1 MIQNQIHELIC
12 KNCEKIDEWLVSKK
26 KELQLPFYTSID
38 IRDSHHK
45 IVSVDAN
52 IYPAGFNN
60 ICPTDK
66 EHAPEI
72 TKQYLDS
79 YYGSKVKKIALLTE
93 EHTKNPFYWENV
105 RWILKMVE
113 DAGYEIRVCLPQS
126 LDREIEMEASSGYKI
141 PVHPF
146 KKVDGELIGTDGF
159 KPDLIISNNDFS
171 NAYESWA
178 EGLKTPINPPRE
190 LGWHQRKKSEHF
202 KYFNQLATEFAN
214 ILGVDPWLL
223 TVETEVLS
231 GFDVNDMD
239 SREAAALKVEAML
252 ERIQKN
258 YDKRGIK
265 DKPTVFVK
273 NNSGT
278 YGLGVM
284 RALSGDDIRQLNSR
298 GRGKMNAAKGG
309 AGVTEVIIQE
319 GVPTAV
325 MTEGIVAEPV
335 VYIVGCDLAGGFFRT
350 HSEKGP
356 DDSLNSPGAVY
367 KKMCVS
373 DLKVDQGDCPI
384 ENVYGWVARLSS
396 LAIGYEIKN
405 LNLKIAEN
413 PDFKNCGV

>member
-1 MIQNQIHELIC
+1 MIQKEIHDLIC
-12 KNCEKIDEWLVSKK
+12 KNGKKIDEWLAAKK
-26 KELQLPFYTSID
+26 MELQLPFYTSID

-72 TKQYLDS
+72 TKSYLEA
-79 YYGSKVKKIALLTE
+79 YYGGKVKKIALLTE
-93 EHTKNPFYWENV
+93 EHTKNAYYWENV
-105 RWILKMVE
+105 RWILKMIE
-113 DAGYEIRVCLPQS
+113 DAGYEIRVCLPQVLENEVQVES
-126 LDREIEMEASSGYKI
+126 SSGHKI
-141 PVHPF
+141 TIHPF
-146 KKVDGELIGTDGF
+146 KKVNGELIGHDGF

-171 NAYESWA
+171 NAYEAWA

-190 LGWHQRKKSEHF
+190 LGWHQRKKSDHF
-202 KYFNQLATEFAN
+202 KYFNQLAMEFAN
-214 ILGVDPWLL
+214 ILGIDPWIF
-223 TVETEVLS
+223 TVETELIPD
-231 GFDVNDMD
+231 FDVNDMD
-239 SREAAALKVEAML
+239 SRDAVAEKVDAMIA
-252 ERIQKN
+252 RIQAN

-265 DKPTVFVK
+265 DKPTVFIK

-284 RALSGDDIRQLNSR
+284 RALSGDDVRMLNSK

-309 AGVTEVIIQE
+309 GDVTEVILQE

-325 MTEGIVAEPV
+325 MAEGVVAEPV

-373 DLKVDQGDCPI
+373 DLKVDQGGCPI
-384 ENVYGWVARLSS
+384 ENVYGWVAKLSS
-396 LAIGYEIKN
+396 LAIGYEIQK
-405 LNLKIAEN
+405 LGLKITTN
-413 PDFKNCGV
+413 PDFKNCKK